1 MESVAERPCCSGYFS
16 SGLGHRGPYPTKRS
30 TESELIVKKFL
41 AIIAAT
47 ALLLTGCSQVGAA
60 ATVGDTKITQATVQ
74 GSIDSI
80 LAERAKVDV
89 TQMQLETGE
98 ALNRSQ
104 LRFHLLSKLLRALGE
119 ELKIEVTKAEIDTRR
134 ASILEQVGGKESLPS
149 ALVSAGIA
157 PEDLDTYIEAISFSE
172 KISQALVAAGVTE
185 DQVGTEI
192 QKLVV
197 AKSKEIGV
205 TVNPRYGK
213 WNPDSADIEASDPA
227 SSAVTP
233 SGN

>member
-1 MESVAERPCCSGYFS
+1 M
-16 SGLGHRGPYPTKRS
+16 
-30 TESELIVKKFL
+30 KKFL

-80 LAERAKVDV
+80 LAERTKVD
-89 TQMQLETGE
+89 TSQMHLETGE
-98 ALNRSQ
+98 SLNRSQ

-119 ELKIEVTKAEIDTRR
+119 ELKIEVTRAEIDTRR
-134 ASILEQVGGKESLPS
+134 ASIIEQVGGTTALPN

-157 PEDLDTYIEAISFSE
+157 PGDLDTYIEAILFSD
-172 KISQALVAAGVTE
+172 KISQALIAAGVTE
-185 DQVGTEI
+185 DQVGAEI

-197 AKSKEIGV
+197 AKSNEVGV

-213 WNPDSADIEASDPA
+213 WDPKVADVVANDSA

>member
-1 MESVAERPCCSGYFS
+1 
-16 SGLGHRGPYPTKRS
+16 
-30 TESELIVKKFL
+30 VKKFL
-41 AIIAAT
+41 AIIVAT

-60 ATVGDTKITQATVQ
+60 ATVGDAKITQATVQ
-74 GSIDSI
+74 GSVDSI
-80 LAERAKVDV
+80 LAERAKVDT

-119 ELKIEVTKAEIDTRR
+119 ELKIKVTKAEIDTRR

-197 AKSKEIGV
+197 AKSKELGV

-213 WNPDSADIEASDPA
+213 WNPDTADIVAADPA

>member
-1 MESVAERPCCSGYFS
+1 M
-16 SGLGHRGPYPTKRS
+16 
-30 TESELIVKKFL
+30 KKFL

-104 LRFHLLSKLLRALGE
+104 LRFHLLSKLQRALGE

>member
-1 MESVAERPCCSGYFS
+1 MKKILALVA
-16 SGLGHRGPYPTKRS
+16 
-30 TESELIVKKFL
+30 V
-41 AIIAAT
+41 AAT
-47 ALLLTGCSQVGAA
+47 FVLTGCSQVGAA

-74 GSIDSI
+74 GSIDAI
-80 LAERAKVDV
+80 LAERAKVDT

-104 LRFHLLSKLLRALGE
+104 LRFHLLSTLLREVGS
-119 ELKIEVTKAEIDTRR
+119 ELKVSVTKAEIDTRR
-134 ASILEQVGGKESLPS
+134 ASILDQVGGAASLPT
-149 ALVSAGIA
+149 ALVNAGIA
-157 PEDLDTYIEAISFSE
+157 PDDLDTYIEAISYSD
-172 KISQALVAAGVTE
+172 KISQSLVAAGVTE
-185 DQVGTEI
+185 DQVGTEL

-197 AKSKEIGV
+197 AKAKALGV

-213 WNPDSADIEASDPA
+213 WDATVADVVAADSA